1 MVVLISGN
9 LCNGNVTGDSSAS
22 SISGEHR
29 VSGILWEIGR
39 DEFVFD
45 LSEVVKNMEENV
57 TKREIISIGSRIF
70 DPLGIVSSV
79 TIKVKWLFQELHHA
93 KIGWDDVITGDLLQQ
108 WSSVLSVLRE

>member
-45 LSEVVKNMEENV
+45 LSEVVKNVEENV